1 MNGFDFMNSSRLY
14 IEIGQSSM
22 RVLNGEAGLELPLQH
37 LPNGRLTGPCKERL
51 TVSLQT
57 FLKRQSWQPRVRA
70 LCAIGARGVSLRRL
84 TLPSVGKD
92 ELQQLLRL
100 QIESEFPLPPD
111 ELAWGYRQLGEKEQP
126 NNEAARRQELLVM
139 AVKKEVLEEY
149 SEVLTGGGVSPVFTL
164 AALAR
169 SCICAQPPGTYAVL
183 DIGPDQSELMTF
195 DNGVPIAVRILP
207 WGDESINREEAEKQK
222 INLDQDPGSTR
233 DPGLI
238 QTETGAAVDL
248 LTTSIKSNWTGQKL
262 YLTGRGAGHKDVAA
276 RLAKNLGGDVECDCI
291 DVMPGEG
298 RSAAILGLKKFGE
311 LDGDCPLLIFQVK
324 EAKGAAGLAQPE
336 IRKWAVRAVLFL
348 LGCALFPYAEAFLL
362 KSHLSKKISQAK
374 ASRWRLATIDH
385 ELSFLQ
391 YLKKNQPPYL
401 DAMFLMATAAPSG
414 TRLDSLSMNRRGEV
428 SLRGSLK
435 DSQQVVQF
443 RSKLIDSGFFSSVVV
458 EEQTPAPTPD
468 RQKVL
473 VRMTAQW
480 KPVGAREALK
490 IGPSAEEMEKIKV
503 AAKEIKFAAPQMM
516 PTPFP
521 MMPPGMPPPA
531 RGMAIPA
538 QSNAP
543 GPPRMPGLPGQGL
556 VLPQGAPIV
565 IPPAEERKE

>member
-1 MNGFDFMNSSRLY
+1 MNGFDLMNSSSLY

-22 RVLNGEAGLELPLQH
+22 RALNDEAGLELPLER
-37 LPNGRLTGPCKERL
+37 LANGRLTGPCKERL
-51 TVSLQT
+51 TLSLQT
-57 FLKRQSWQPRVRA
+57 FLKRQSWQLRVRA

-92 ELQQLLRL
+92 ELQRLLRL
-100 QIESEFPLPPD
+100 QIESEFPLAPD
-111 ELAWGYRQLGEKEQP
+111 ELAWGYRQLSEKEQLP
-126 NNEAARRQELLVM
+126 HAVAGRLELLVM

-149 SEVLTGGGVSPVFTL
+149 SEVLTGSGVSPVFTL

-169 SCICAQPPGTYAVL
+169 SCICPEPTGTYAVL

-195 DNGVPIAVRILP
+195 DKGVPTAVRILP
-207 WGDESINREEAEKQK
+207 WGDESIKRDEAEELK
-222 INLDQDPGSTR
+222 INLGQEPGSTR
-233 DPGLI
+233 DLGMI
-238 QTETGAAVDL
+238 QSAAGTALDS

-262 YLTGRGAGHKDVAA
+262 YLTGSSAGHKDVAA
-276 RLAKNLGGDVECDCI
+276 RLAKNLGGGAECDCI
-291 DVMPGEG
+291 DVLPGEG
-298 RSAAILGLKKFGE
+298 RSAAILGLKKSGE
-311 LDGDCPLLIFQVK
+311 LDGDSPLLVFQVK
-324 EAKGAAGLAQPE
+324 EAKGVAGLAQPE
-336 IRKWAVRAVLFL
+336 IRKWAVRSVLFL

-362 KSHLSKKISQAK
+362 RSHLSTKLSQAR
-374 ASRWRLATIDH
+374 ASRWRLSTIDR

-428 SLRGSLK
+428 SLRGGLR

-458 EEQTPAPTPD
+458 EEQTPSPD

-480 KPVGAREALK
+480 KPLGAREALK

-516 PTPFP
+516 PPPFP

-543 GPPRMPGLPGQGL
+543 GPPRIPGSPRQGL
-556 VLPQGAPIV
+556 VLPQDVPIV
-565 IPPAEERKE
+565 IPPTGEKKE